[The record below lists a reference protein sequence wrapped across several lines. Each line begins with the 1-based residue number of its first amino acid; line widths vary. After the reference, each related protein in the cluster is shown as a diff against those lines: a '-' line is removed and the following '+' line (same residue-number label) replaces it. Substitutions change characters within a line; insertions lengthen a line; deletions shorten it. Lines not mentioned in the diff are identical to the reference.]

1 MVRNNGPL
9 RVAVVLSLALLA
21 LTACSSN
28 PQTDP
33 TPTPTPKPSPA
44 PIKSVAPTLDVTGS
58 ASKNLVVFENA
69 LTAAGAGTAGHSVA
83 DSISALVQAGF
94 PIGAISYTSETS
106 KIGEPSD
113 SISLAV
119 EFNGECLIGQFSQ
132 SWLATIVAPITDSGC
147 LIGDVEKP

>member
-1 MVRNNGPL
+1 MVSNNGPL
-9 RVAVVLSLALLA
+9 RFVVVLSLSMLA

-28 PQTDP
+28 SQTD
-33 TPTPTPKPSPA
+33 PTPTPKPSPT
-44 PIKSVAPTLDVTGS
+44 PTKSVAPTLDVTGS

-69 LTAAGAGTAGHSVA
+69 LTAAGAGTAGHSIA

-94 PIGAISYTSETS
+94 PVGAISHTSEAS

-113 SISLAV
+113 STSLAV

-132 SWLATIVAPITDSGC
+132 SWLATVVAPITDSGC